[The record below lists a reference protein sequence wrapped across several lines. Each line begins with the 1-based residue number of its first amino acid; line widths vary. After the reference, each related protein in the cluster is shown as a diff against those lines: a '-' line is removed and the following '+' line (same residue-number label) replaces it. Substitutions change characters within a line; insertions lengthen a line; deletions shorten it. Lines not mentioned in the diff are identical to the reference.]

1 MSANLWLR
9 YLFCQAYLDAAAK
22 LGVPRNMDVN
32 GERQE
37 GVTFYQLTQCVARLG
52 CDGLYPAKLGKKKLD
67 D

>member
-9 YLFCQAYLDAAAK
+9 CLFCQAYLDAAAK
-22 LGVPRNMDVN
+22 LGIPRNMDVN

-37 GVTFYQLTQCVARLG
+37 GVAFYQLTQRAARLG
-52 CDGLYPAKLGKKKLD
+52 CDGLYPAKSGKKKFD